1 MSHQLSADIVL
12 TMAPD
17 GEVNAGMPITVFI
30 VDDDDAVRD
39 SLKLLLE
46 SYGIAVEDYGSTAEF
61 VRHYRPRARQC
72 LVLDQHLP
80 GTTGLDFLASPEGAA
95 LGLPVVLVTGR
106 GDNALR
112 SRAAALG
119 VSVYLEKPV
128 VDDALMAAIR
138 AAVEGRAE

>member
-1 MSHQLSADIVL
+1 
-12 TMAPD
+12 MAR
-17 GEVNAGMPITVFI
+17 EVEAGAGMPITVFI
-30 VDDDDAVRD
+30 VDDDEAVRD

-46 SYGIAVEDYGSTAEF
+46 SYGMAVEDYGSTAEF
-61 VRHYRPRARQC
+61 ARQYRPRHRQC
-72 LVLDQHLP
+72 LILDQHLP

-112 SRAAALG
+112 ARAGELG

-138 AAVEGRAE
+138 AAVEGSAG